1 MNKKICWVSA
11 DYFADTDTPI
21 VPILSKKYD
30 IHWIILFNA
39 HGNRYKEEDFNGILK
54 GLDNVTVEFIYN
66 KHRNAK
72 GLSPMLLAFDRKIK
86 RAIRDANAD
95 VIYINAQRDSLF
107 DLPLIWSLPK
117 DKTIFTA
124 HQGIVRQDMQFT
136 RWTQFIRDLGYKD
149 VKYVNMFSES
159 EAEKLQARYPHV
171 QITKIPLALKYFGR
185 ASNERPDRKTIR
197 FLSFGL
203 TVYAKH
209 IDLLIDAANI
219 LYEKGYRNF
228 KVSIN
233 GTGYDWK
240 RCKEHIKY
248 PEVIETDIRRIDNKE
263 IPNLFNG
270 SHYLVQPYRVVSQ
283 SGPMKI
289 AFQYNLPDIVSN
301 LPGLMCELKE
311 NVNGYSFKSEDAND
325 LARVME
331 KCINQ
336 TDEEYQAL
344 LQRMKEYTVNT
355 YSKDVLAKKYCDM
368 FDNVIKNLRI
378 KEL

>member
-1 MNKKICWVSA
+1 MKKICWISA
-11 DYFADTDTPI
+11 DYFADCDTPI
-21 VPILSKKYD
+21 VPLVAEKYD
-30 IHWIILFNA
+30 IHWIILFSA
-39 HGNRYKEEDFNGILK
+39 HGNRFKESDFKDVIK
-54 GLDNVTVEFIYN
+54 GHDNITMKFIKKN
-66 KHRNAK
+66 FPNIR
-72 GLSPMLLAFDRKIK
+72 GLNPMLLAFDNRIK
-86 RAIRDANAD
+86 KAIKHANAN

-124 HQGIVRQDMQFT
+124 HQGLVRQDMSMT
-136 RWTQFIRDLGYKD
+136 KWTQFVRDLGYKG
-149 VKYVNMFSES
+149 VKYVNMFSDS
-159 EAEKLQARYPHV
+159 EASKFYARYPKV
-171 QITKIPLALKYFGR
+171 NITKIPLALKDFGEP
-185 ASNERPDRKTIR
+185 SNKRPDRKNVR
-197 FLSFGL
+197 FFSFGL
-203 TVYAKH
+203 MVYAKH

-219 LYEKGYRNF
+219 LYEKGCRNF
-228 KVSIN
+228 KVIIK
-233 GTGYDWK
+233 GAGYDWN

-248 PEVIETDIRRIDNKE
+248 PEVIEADIRRVDNDE

-301 LPGLMCELKE
+301 LPGLMCELQE
-311 NVNGYSFKSEDAND
+311 DVNGYSFKSEDAND

-336 TDEEYQAL
+336 SDEDYNAL
-344 LQRMKEYTVNT
+344 LKRMKEYIKNK

-368 FDNVIKNLRI
+368 FDKVIKN
-378 KEL
+378 

>member
-1 MNKKICWVSA
+1 MNEKICWVTPDYFVDTDMMSVPMVA
-11 DYFADTDTPI
+11 DY
-21 VPILSKKYD
+21 YD

-39 HGNRYKEEDFNGILK
+39 RGNRYKESDFKEIIK
-54 GLDNVTVEFIYN
+54 GHDNVTLEFIYN
-66 KHRNAK
+66 KFPNAK
-72 GLSPMLLAFDRKIK
+72 GLNPLLLSFDRKIK
-86 RAIRDANAD
+86 KAIKKANAD
-95 VIYINAQRDSLF
+95 VIYVNAQRDSLF

-117 DKTIFTA
+117 NKTIFTA
-124 HQGIVRQDMQFT
+124 HQGVVRQDMKFT
-136 RWTQFIRDLGYKD
+136 RLTQFIRDLGYKG
-149 VKYVNMFSES
+149 VKYVNMFSDS
-159 EAEKLQARYPHV
+159 EASKLQARYPYV
-171 QITKIPLALKYFGR
+171 QITKIPLALKDFGEPT
-185 ASNERPDRKTIR
+185 NERPNRKVIR

-203 TVYAKH
+203 MVYAKH

-233 GTGYDWK
+233 GTGYDWE
-240 RCKEHIKY
+240 RCKQHIKY
-248 PEVIETDIRRIDNKE
+248 PEVIETDIRRIDNEE

-311 NVNGYSFKSEDAND
+311 DANGYSFKSENAND

-331 KCINQ
+331 MCINQ
-336 TDEEYQAL
+336 TDEEYEAL
-344 LQRMKEYTVNT
+344 LQRMKEYTENT
-355 YSKDVLAKKYCDM
+355 YSKDVLAKKYCNM
-368 FDNVIKNLRI
+368 FEKVIKN
-378 KEL
+378 